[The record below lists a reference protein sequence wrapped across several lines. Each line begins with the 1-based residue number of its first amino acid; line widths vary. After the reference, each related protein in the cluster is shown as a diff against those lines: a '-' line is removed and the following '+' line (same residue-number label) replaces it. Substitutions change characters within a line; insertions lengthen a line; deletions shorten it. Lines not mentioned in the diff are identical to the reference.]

1 MVSVSVASVMVVSVD
16 LKDSGKTIE
25 VSLSRIK
32 GRDYTQTDEVH
43 TSGTTLTV
51 RVGSVD
57 CDLVGNGFEGLG
69 LVTISIV

>member
-1 MVSVSVASVMVVSVD
+1 MVSVD

-32 GRDYTQTDEVH
+32 GRSYTQIDEIH
-43 TSGTTLTV
+43 TTGTTLTV

-57 CDLVGNGFEGLG
+57 CGLVGKSFEGLG
-69 LVTISIV
+69 LVTISNV